1 VDHLVIQAFVIYG
14 KRDQPVISCCFCKGK
29 ENIQLRERLDT
40 EKARNRKGD
49 HFMKVNSK
57 VNSEKLSGGSELSM
71 GWAHQSI
78 FN

>member
-1 VDHLVIQAFVIYG
+1 MARELINMQFHVLFV
-14 KRDQPVISCCFCKGK
+14 KVQ
-29 ENIQLRERLDT
+29 ENIQHRERLDA

-57 VNSEKLSGGSELSM
+57 VSSEKLSGGSKLSM
-71 GWAHQSI
+71 GWAHQSR